1 VGNDEQRPGGRQGLD
16 EQGDEQHRH
25 RTTAPEK
32 DHVLVREKEKTYTFV
47 PRRFAGAP

>member
-1 VGNDEQRPGGRQGLD
+1 MTSSGQVVDKVSTSRATGSTGIV
-16 EQGDEQHRH
+16 
-25 RTTAPEK
+25 TTAPEK